1 MGKSAY
7 LKPFHLEKKAT
18 VSRWEHVIMQ
28 NLRKEDKWAL
38 VLNIEWNQKNPNF
51 KGFTEN
57 DDAAKQAKSNGVDA
71 MLAYITQYAH

>member
-1 MGKSAY
+1 
-7 LKPFHLEKKAT
+7 
-18 VSRWEHVIMQ
+18 MQ